1 MLIRA
6 VAAGWQQRT
15 VMNIQLEKAFNEIK
29 KSKTGIGGKRDG
41 RGSFAHREP
50 WNIPRIVRFDKK
62 EIISNFVT

>member
-29 KSKTGIGGKRDG
+29 KKSKTGTGG
-41 RGSFAHREP
+41 
-50 WNIPRIVRFDKK
+50 
-62 EIISNFVT
+62 